1 MSKARNSYRFTTVA
15 GELSYN
21 HFTQPDTKYGA
32 PTWQTTISFPEEVGR
47 QEVAKMEALDPRF
60 RGMIR
65 SKVVDGKLQLKVK
78 QKRFVTWYSQGAQ
91 QSKEFIPVVVDA
103 ENQPYKGDEPW
114 SGSTGAVGLTVD
126 MSKDNNGKPIV
137 QLRLRGVRLHEVKL
151 GGGGNDDP
159 LFGGGATPAATSN
172 EETDESFADDDADSD
187 SFFS

>member
-1 MSKARNSYRFTTVA
+1 MSKSRNSYRYTTSA

-32 PTWQTTISFPEEVGR
+32 PTWQTTITFPEAEGR
-47 QEVAKMEALDPRF
+47 AEIAKMEALDPRF

-65 SKVVDGKLQLKVK
+65 SKVVDGKIQLKVK

-91 QSKEFIPVVVDA
+91 QSKEFIPVVVNADNTKY
-103 ENQPYKGDEPW
+103 EGDEPW
-114 SGSTGAVGLTVD
+114 SGSIGEVGLTVD

-137 QLRLRGVRLHEVKL
+137 QLRLRGVRLHEVKV

-159 LFGGGATPAATSN
+159 LFGGGAVAASAPTQD
-172 EETDESFADDDADSD
+172 EEPELDNDEDSD
-187 SFFS
+187 AFFS